1 MTSATLICQN
11 VKFPAKKTFKYWT
24 EIVLLAYF
32 WAGTRKSYYTM
43 VFYIKNVHPKIK
55 TLKFETKIAL
65 IEYFGIE
72 FEKTN
77 VVFEI
82 SILEFGNMQS
92 FIHKLA
98 PSNL

>member
-1 MTSATLICQN
+1 
-11 VKFPAKKTFKYWT
+11 
-24 EIVLLAYF
+24 
-32 WAGTRKSYYTM
+32 M